1 MMIITITIT
10 KTIKKNSTEAEEIEV
25 EVITSS
31 ISKDLQQ
38 EEEEEILTTI
48 KDKSINMQI
57 NSLKR
62 GRLREIIMSMGL
74 LSHQINIKLGRTMRE
89 FGAKRWTQMHKESIS
104 M

>member
-10 KTIKKNSTEAEEIEV
+10 KTIKKNNIEGEEIVV

-38 EEEEEILTTI
+38 EEEEEILTSS
-48 KDKSINMQI
+48 KDKSINMQT

-62 GRLREIIMSMGL
+62 GRPREIIMSKGL
-74 LSHQINIKLGRTMRE
+74 RNHQINIKSGRTMRE
-89 FGAKRWTQMHKESIS
+89 FGAKRWTQMPKESIS